1 MRFKGIHCKDLA
13 SIRSFEWLLLR
24 RFSTVSLKGA
34 VMTTEQ
40 FETWSLYIGI
50 AVLISFMFFII
61 YDLGKKSNAGKFG
74 NFILFIALG
83 LGMVGFLIKL
93 FLQYFME

>member
-1 MRFKGIHCKDLA
+1 
-13 SIRSFEWLLLR
+13 
-24 RFSTVSLKGA
+24 
-34 VMTTEQ
+34 MTTEQ

-61 YDLGKKSNAGKFG
+61 YDLGKKSEAGKFG
-74 NFILFIALG
+74 NFILFLALG
-83 LGMVGFLIKL
+83 LGMVGFLIKV